1 MRATRRAAVAAGLA
15 GTVLAAGACGGSVGG
30 TSTDTGRNAGGEIT
44 VQGCK
49 PQNTLLG
56 GNTGEQCGHDIVTL
70 TTSMLFRYDRDT
82 SLPKNDLA
90 ESVETTDNQNFT
102 VKIKKGVTFHDGS
115 ALTAKSFVDAWNY
128 TAYAPNKQ
136 YLATFMEPIEGYADL
151 QAEKGAT
158 PTSTAMTGLNV
169 IDDHTFTIKTAD
181 PVSNM
186 PLRLGFT
193 AFAPLPDSFFAN
205 PAEAAKKPIGAG
217 PYQLAEYE
225 YGSESPI
232 VLKRFND
239 YGGAAEKGNVDQITF
254 RIYKESEA
262 AYNDLLADNLDV
274 TVEIP
279 AGSLIDKKYE
289 QDLDGRYI
297 NGPFPALATIML
309 PPTSVA
315 PEYAKPELRKA
326 ISMAIDR
333 DKVTKDQFAG
343 TRVPADGWVAPGVEG
358 YRAGAC
364 GEDCRYDPAKAK
376 DLLAKAGG
384 FNGKLEIGYNADASH
399 KAWVEATCNS
409 IRQALGVDCLGAP
422 TSDFAAYRDAIGK
435 HELKYMFRS
444 GWTADYPHIENFL
457 TPQYAKGAASND
469 TEYDNPAFDAK
480 LAAAAAATG
489 ADSLKLYQE
498 AERML
503 STDMPSIPLWYYEVN
518 IGYGTKVTNVQLNRT
533 DGRADLL
540 TIKTKSRITT
550 T

>member
-1 MRATRRAAVAAGLA
+1 MRATTRAAVVAGLA
-15 GTVLAAGACGGSVGG
+15 GSVLVASACGASVGG
-30 TSTDTGRNAGGEIT
+30 ASTGKDTGGKAGGEIT
-44 VQGCK
+44 VQGCQ

-70 TTSMLFRYDRDT
+70 TTSMLFRYDPET
-82 SLPKNDLA
+82 SQPKNDLA

-102 VKIKKGVTFHDGS
+102 VKIRQGVTFHDGS

-136 YLATFMEPIEGYADL
+136 YLASFMEPIEGYAAL
-151 QAEKGAT
+151 QADKGT
-158 PTSTAMTGLNV
+158 PTSTAMTGLKV
-169 IDDHTFTIKTAD
+169 VDDHTFTIKTAE

-193 AFAPLPDSFFAN
+193 AFAPLPDSFFAD

-217 PYQLAEYE
+217 PYQLEEYT
-225 YGSESPI
+225 PNQRV
-232 VLKRFND
+232 VLKKFND

-254 RIYKESEA
+254 RIYKDSGA
-262 AYNDLLADNLDV
+262 AYNDLLANNLDV

-279 AGSLIDKKYE
+279 AGSLIDKTYE
-289 QDLDGRYI
+289 QELDGRFI
-297 NGPFPALATIML
+297 NGPFPAVQTIMM

-358 YRAGAC
+358 FQAGAC

-376 DLLAKAGG
+376 AMLAKAGG
-384 FNGKLEIGYNADASH
+384 FNGKLAIGYNADASH
-399 KAWVEATCNS
+399 KSWVEATCNS
-409 IRQALGVDCLGAP
+409 IRQALDVDCIGAP
-422 TSDFAAYRDAIGK
+422 TSDFAAFRDAIGK
-435 HELKYMFRS
+435 HELTYMFRS
-444 GWTADYPHIENFL
+444 AWTADYPHIENFL
-457 TPQYAKGAASND
+457 TPQYSKGAASND

-480 LAAAAAATG
+480 LAAAAKATG
-489 ADSLKLYQE
+489 ADSLKLYQD
-498 AERML
+498 AEKML
-503 STDMPSIPLWYYEVN
+503 DVDMPSIPLWYYQVN
-518 IGYGTKVTNVQLNRT
+518 IGYSTKVTNVQLNRT

-540 TIKTKSRITT
+540 SIKTR
-550 T
+550 